1 MAKPRDFVTNSRL
14 SVNERLLYSIWH
26 IIRDSSGHHRPV
38 LGTSLGATKLEN
50 GETKAGEELSYYKAC
65 QLADQLNIIEGIMES

>member
-1 MAKPRDFVTNSRL
+1 
-14 SVNERLLYSIWH
+14 
-26 IIRDSSGHHRPV
+26 V